1 MKKLLVIIDM
11 VNGFINEGSLADKK
25 INKITPKIVELTKSA
40 IKNNIP
46 IITFKDT
53 HIQNDEEFKVFP
65 PHCIKGTLES
75 ELIPELKLFEKD
87 FISIEKNTTNGF
99 ITKAF
104 QKLIN
109 NLVFEEVI
117 IVGCCTDFCVEQ
129 FATNFQKFNEEYN
142 RKTKLVVVEDAVY
155 TFDAPNH
162 NARDCHNDAID
173 RMAKAGIT
181 ILNTI
186 EDLDEKAY

>member
-1 MKKLLVIIDM
+1 MKKLFVIIDM
-11 VNGFINEGSLADKK
+11 VNGFVNEGALADKK

-40 IKNNIP
+40 IKNSIP
-46 IITFKDT
+46 IIAFKDT
-53 HIQNDEEFKVFP
+53 HTKNDEEFKVFP

-75 ELIPELKLFEKD
+75 ELIPELKVFEKD

-104 QKLIN
+104 QKIVN
-109 NLVFEEVI
+109 NIAFEEVI
-117 IVGCCTDFCVEQ
+117 IVGCCTDICVEQ
-129 FATNFQKFNEEYN
+129 FATNFQKFNKENN
-142 RKTKLVVVEDAVY
+142 RKTKLIVIEDAVY
-155 TFDAPNH
+155 TFDTPNH
-162 NARDCHNDAID
+162 NAESCHNDAIN

-181 ILNTI
+181 ILKTI